1 MVFQFPGLAAALP
14 QCRGESHFRQN
25 KDYFLH
31 IPKHNYSALPI
42 VLMKGYNEDNKQ
54 QGGIKMAFN
63 LIDIENWERREFYEH
78 FINEVICTYSI
89 TVNLT

>member
-1 MVFQFPGLAAALP
+1 
-14 QCRGESHFRQN
+14 
-25 KDYFLH
+25 
-31 IPKHNYSALPI
+31 
-42 VLMKGYNEDNKQ
+42 
-54 QGGIKMAFN
+54 MAFN